1 MSGLG
6 ESILACSPPSLDKT
20 APMAYDVLDS
30 KIHDMDE
37 HIDNMVRRHDAR
49 ANPDITPEIL
59 NNLVNGEVRP
69 RAMAIAQVYYNAA
82 QRMLD
87 WDMDRI
93 YKMRSYRYKVLY
105 QLLSPNFD
113 PPDRASI
120 E

>member
-1 MSGLG
+1 
-6 ESILACSPPSLDKT
+6 
-20 APMAYDVLDS
+20 MAYDVLDS

-59 NNLVNGEVRP
+59 NKLVNGEVRP

-87 WDMDRI
+87 WDMDRRKEYNRDSGINRLSYRGRVRI